1 MIYRPSVSLT
11 HAQPVYDEMMS
22 KGNRSALILVFFWEK
37 KETGD
42 LVEMSELQAE
52 TCLRLKCVAHK
63 NLSLSVQTPPNS
75 SQAAPRLSV
84 LYIPPALYR
93 SSTTAN

>member
-1 MIYRPSVSLT
+1 
-11 HAQPVYDEMMS
+11 MMS
-22 KGNRSALILVFFWEK
+22 KGNRSALILVFFVEKK
-37 KETGD
+37 KETCA

-84 LYIPPALYR
+84 LYIPPALYL
-93 SSTTAN
+93 SSTLAN